1 MKIPYLDL
9 RQLNADLMPQIEQA
23 ALRTLHSGLYLNES
37 AVAEFEQSWA
47 KANGAT
53 HCVST
58 ANGLDALTA
67 ALSVMKEMYGWAEDS
82 EVVVSAHTFIA
93 SFESITRAGL
103 KPVPCD
109 ASIADY
115 NIDCDLIE
123 PLINKSTVA
132 IMPVHIYGRECNMMR
147 VKEIAHR
154 HNLKVIVDS
163 CQCHSPQDSSV
174 SASGSAIMAAAY
186 SFYPGKNLGALG
198 DAGCLLTDDAELA
211 DRARAF
217 CNYGAHIKYHHETK
231 GINSRMDAVQAA
243 ILSVK
248 LTTLDQQNRIR
259 RSQAERYNR
268 GINNPLLTLPYGG
281 SESEKSVWH
290 IYPVFC
296 QHRDKLQSYL
306 SELGIGT
313 IIHYP
318 IPPHKQLAYREINH
332 LSLPITEQL
341 CATELSLPLNPTL
354 TLEEQDYIIEALNSF
369 QP

>member
-9 RQLNADLMPQIEQA
+9 RQLNAECMPQIEQA
-23 ALRTLHSGLYLNES
+23 ALHTMRSGLYLNDS
-37 AVAEFEQSWA
+37 NVYEFEQSWA
-47 KANGAT
+47 KGNRT
-53 HCVST
+53 KHCIST

-67 ALSVMKEMYGWAEDS
+67 ALSAMKALYLWNDGS

-93 SFESITRAGL
+93 SFEAITRAGL
-103 KPVPCD
+103 MPVPCD
-109 ASIADY
+109 VNITDY
-115 NIDCDLIE
+115 NINCNLIE
-123 PLINKSTVA
+123 PLINDKTVA
-132 IMPVHIYGRECNMMR
+132 VMPVHLYGRECDMKR
-147 VKEIAHR
+147 IKEIANR
-154 HNLKVIVDS
+154 HHLKIITDS
-163 CQCHSPQDSSV
+163 CQRHSLDDNDNITATISDAV
-174 SASGSAIMAAAY
+174 AF

-198 DAGCLLTDDAELA
+198 DAGCLITNNTELA
-211 DRARAF
+211 DLARTF
-217 CNYGAHIKYHHETK
+217 CNYGARIKYHHDMK

-243 ILSVK
+243 ILNVK
-248 LTTLDQQNRIR
+248 IPILNHQNAIR
-259 RSQAERYNR
+259 QSQAERYNQA
-268 GINNPLLTLPYGG
+268 INNPVITLPYD
-281 SESEKSVWH
+281 SKETEKSVWH
-290 IYPVFC
+290 IYPIFC